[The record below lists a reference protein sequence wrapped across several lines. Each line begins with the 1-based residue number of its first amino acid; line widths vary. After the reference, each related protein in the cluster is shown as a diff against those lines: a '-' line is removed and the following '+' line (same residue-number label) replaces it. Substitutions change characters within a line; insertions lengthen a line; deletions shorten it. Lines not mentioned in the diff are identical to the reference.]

1 MIYDI
6 NFSPFLAIC
15 QLYNQSANLKA
26 ENKINNNLFLLS
38 LSLSLYIYI
47 YFPLVQLNSKTL
59 FSNTKDKTDEIKF
72 KIEQI
77 SFTSLK
83 LLPVRRITL
92 HKEGRHFTPTNRS
105 SDFLPLRYIK
115 VRGGG
120 IEPAVFQRKHGIRL
134 ACLQTVGWI
143 CKRNG
148 RRFNSQ
154 SVHPPPN

>member
-6 NFSPFLAIC
+6 NFLHFSQYVNYIT
-15 QLYNQSANLKA
+15 NLLTWKQ
-26 ENKINNNLFLLS
+26 KTKLIIISSFSLF
-38 LSLSLYIYI
+38 LSLYIYI

-59 FSNTKDKTDEIKF
+59 FSNTKNKTDEIKF

-120 IEPAVFQRKHGIRL
+120 IQPAVFQRKHGIRL

-143 CKRNG
+143 CKRNR